1 MKAVFVGALAVCATA
16 SQEGS
21 TANPIRKVVT
31 MLQNIQKKVE
41 AEAAKEE
48 AMFKKFLCYC
58 STSGGALKESIDG
71 STAKVPE
78 VQSDIEAGEAQVKQL
93 GADLKK
99 HADDRAAAKAAMA
112 EADAIREKEAAEYA
126 ALKTEAS
133 TQIAAITKAVAALE
147 KGAGG
152 AFLQS
157 PAAGVLRSLVQS
169 EKLNNLEGADR
180 DQVTSFLAASQE
192 SEYAPA
198 SGEITGILKQMG
210 DEMSANL
217 ASATKDEES
226 SIKAHAA
233 LIAAKKKEVA
243 ANTEAI
249 ETKTVRV
256 GELKVKIVEMKQ
268 DLSDTEAALIADQK
282 FLADLEKNCATAQ
295 EDWDKTCKTRAEE
308 VLALAD
314 TIKLL
319 NSDDALELFKK
330 ALPAPGAS
338 FLQVQVAAKSAR
350 VQALEMLRSTST
362 SRPQMD
368 MIFLALQGK
377 KVSFDKVLKM
387 IDDMVALLKQEQ
399 VDDDS
404 KKEYCNLQF
413 DSLDDSRKGLERA
426 ISDSEVAIDD
436 ATEMVK
442 TLTGEIEALAAG
454 IKALDKSVAEATEQR
469 KDENAEFTELMAQD
483 RAAKELLG
491 VAKNRLNKFY
501 NPKLVE
507 PELVSVNV
515 HGSAAAAPPPAPELP
530 GAHKKKTEESNGVIA
545 MIDGIIA
552 DLDKEM
558 TVAQAEEKDAQGDY
572 EKMMSDSATKR
583 ADDSKAI
590 SDKEGTKADTEAS
603 LMKHQENL
611 KSQKKEMMATL
622 EVISAL
628 HSECDWLLQYF
639 DVRKEARTNEIAAL
653 VKAKAVLNGASY
665 SLIETK
671 RLRGRQ

>member
-1 MKAVFVGALAVCATA
+1 MKAALLATLAACADA
-16 SQEGS
+16 SLEAT

-58 STSGGALKESIDG
+58 STSGGALTESIDS

-78 VQSDIEAGEAQVKQL
+78 VQADIEAGEAQVKQL

-99 HADDRAAAKAAMA
+99 HADDRAAAKAAIA
-112 EADAIREKEAAEYA
+112 EANAIREKEAGEYGGF
-126 ALKTEAS
+126 KTES
-133 TQIAAITKAVAALE
+133 ESQIAAIGKAVAALE

-152 AFLQS
+152 AFLQTPS
-157 PAAGVLRSLVQS
+157 AGLLRSLLQS
-169 EKLNNLEGADR
+169 SKLNLENNDR
-180 DQVTSFLAASQE
+180 DEVTSFLAASQE

-210 DEMSANL
+210 DEMSASL
-217 ASATKDEES
+217 SQATKDENAA
-226 SIKAHAA
+226 IKAHAA
-233 LIAAKKKEVA
+233 LVAAKNKEIA
-243 ANTEAI
+243 ANTAAI

-268 DLSDTEAALIADQK
+268 DLSDTEAALVADKK

-295 EDWDKTCKTRAEE
+295 EDWDKTCKVRAEE

-330 ALPAPGAS
+330 ALPASSS
-338 FLQVQVAAKSAR
+338 FVQVQVDAREAKR
-350 VQALEMLRSTST
+350 RALELLKAASGG
-362 SRPQMD
+362 RPQMD
-368 MIFLALQGK
+368 FISLALEGK
-377 KVSFDKVLKM
+377 KVSFEKVLKM
-387 IDDMVALLKQEQ
+387 IDDMVALLKKEQ
-399 VDDDS
+399 VDDDA
-404 KKEYCNLQF
+404 KKEYCNIQF
-413 DSLDDSRKGLERA
+413 DSLDDSKKGLERA

-436 ATEMVK
+436 AKEMVK
-442 TLTGEIEALAAG
+442 TLTSEVESLAAG
-454 IKALDKSVAEATEQR
+454 IKALDKSVATATEQR
-469 KDENAEFTELMAQD
+469 KEENADFTELMAQD

-501 NPKLVE
+501 NPSLVE
-507 PELVSVNV
+507 PELVSVGV
-515 HGSAAAAPPPAPELP
+515 HAHDMAAPPPAPELP
-530 GAHKKKTEESNGVIA
+530 GPHKKKTEESNGVIA

-558 TVAQAEEKDAQGDY
+558 TVAQAEEKDAQADY

-590 SDKEGTKADTEAS
+590 SDKEGTKADTEAA

-639 DVRKEARTNEIAAL
+639 DVRKEARTNEIGAL
-653 VKAKAVLNGASY
+653 TKAKAVLNGADY
-665 SLIETK
+665 SLLETR

>member
-1 MKAVFVGALAVCATA
+1 MEL
-16 SQEGS
+16 
-21 TANPIRKVVT
+21 
-31 MLQNIQKKVE
+31 
-41 AEAAKEE
+41 
-48 AMFKKFLCYC
+48 
-58 STSGGALKESIDG
+58 
-71 STAKVPE
+71 
-78 VQSDIEAGEAQVKQL
+78 
-93 GADLKK
+93 
-99 HADDRAAAKAAMA
+99 
-112 EADAIREKEAAEYA
+112 
-126 ALKTEAS
+126 
-133 TQIAAITKAVAALE
+133 
-147 KGAGG
+147 
-152 AFLQS
+152 
-157 PAAGVLRSLVQS
+157 LRS
-169 EKLNNLEGADR
+169 
-180 DQVTSFLAASQE
+180 
-192 SEYAPA
+192 
-198 SGEITGILKQMG
+198 
-210 DEMSANL
+210 SA
-217 ASATKDEES
+217 
-226 SIKAHAA
+226 
-233 LIAAKKKEVA
+233 
-243 ANTEAI
+243 
-249 ETKTVRV
+249 
-256 GELKVKIVEMKQ
+256 
-268 DLSDTEAALIADQK
+268 
-282 FLADLEKNCATAQ
+282 
-295 EDWDKTCKTRAEE
+295 
-308 VLALAD
+308 
-314 TIKLL
+314 
-319 NSDDALELFKK
+319 
-330 ALPAPGAS
+330 
-338 FLQVQVAAKSAR
+338 
-350 VQALEMLRSTST
+350 T

-368 MIFLALQGK
+368 LILLALQGK
-377 KVSFDKVLKM
+377 KVSFEKVLKM

-404 KKEYCNLQF
+404 KKEYCNVQF

-436 ATEMVK
+436 AKEMVK
-442 TLTGEIEALAAG
+442 TLIGEIEALAAG

-469 KDENAEFTELMAQD
+469 KEANADFTELMAQD

-515 HGSAAAAPPPAPELP
+515 HGSSAEAPPPAPELP

-558 TVAQAEEKDAQGDY
+558 TVAQAEEKNAQADY
-572 EKMMSDSATKR
+572 EKMMSDSAAKR

-603 LMKHQENL
+603 LMKHEENL

>member
-1 MKAVFVGALAVCATA
+1 
-16 SQEGS
+16 
-21 TANPIRKVVT
+21 
-31 MLQNIQKKVE
+31 
-41 AEAAKEE
+41 
-48 AMFKKFLCYC
+48 
-58 STSGGALKESIDG
+58 
-71 STAKVPE
+71 
-78 VQSDIEAGEAQVKQL
+78 
-93 GADLKK
+93 
-99 HADDRAAAKAAMA
+99 
-112 EADAIREKEAAEYA
+112 
-126 ALKTEAS
+126 
-133 TQIAAITKAVAALE
+133 LE

-157 PAAGVLRSLVQS
+157 PAAGVLRTLVQS
-169 EKLNNLEGADR
+169 EKLSNLEGSDR
-180 DQVTSFLAASQE
+180 DQVTSFLAASSD

-210 DEMSANL
+210 DEMSASL
-217 ASATKDEES
+217 ASATTDENA

-243 ANTEAI
+243 ANTAAI

-268 DLSDTEAALIADQK
+268 DLSDTQAALIADQK

-330 ALPAPGAS
+330 ALPASAAS
-338 FLQVQVAAKSAR
+338 FLQVQVASKSAR
-350 VQALEMLRSTST
+350 TQAMELLRGSAT

-368 MIFLALQGK
+368 LILLALQGK

-404 KKEYCNLQF
+404 KKEYCNVQF

-507 PELVSVNV
+507 PELVSVKV
-515 HGSAAAAPPPAPELP
+515 HGGAAPPPAPELP
-530 GAHKKKTEESNGVIA
+530 GAHKKKTEETNGVIA

-558 TVAQAEEKDAQGDY
+558 TVAQAEEKDAQADY
-572 EKMMSDSATKR
+572 EKMMSDSAAKR
-583 ADDSKAI
+583 ADDSKSI